1 MLQAVLKKSAF
12 LQLTILKNV
21 SAPTDLCPGDSG
33 YAVHAESGELLLGEG
48 GDQVGV
54 LGRVQER
61 VQGSLVSAAKKRAF
75 LAISVAMPFWCGSGS
90 MDLYL

>member
-1 MLQAVLKKSAF
+1 M
-12 LQLTILKNV
+12 NV

-61 VQGSLVSAAKKRAF
+61 VQGSLVSAAKKPAF
-75 LAISVAMPFWCGSGS
+75 LEIFRGSIAES
-90 MDLYL
+90 YPHELVQL

>member
-1 MLQAVLKKSAF
+1 M
-12 LQLTILKNV
+12 NV

-61 VQGSLVSAAKKRAF
+61 VQGSLVSAAKKPTF
-75 LAISVAMPFWCGSGS
+75 LAFSVCGSMTYWRGSGS